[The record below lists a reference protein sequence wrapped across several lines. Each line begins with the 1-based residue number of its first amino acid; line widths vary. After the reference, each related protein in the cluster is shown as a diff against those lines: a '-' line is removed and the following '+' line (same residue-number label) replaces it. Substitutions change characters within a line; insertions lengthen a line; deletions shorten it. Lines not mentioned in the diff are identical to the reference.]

1 MMWNWIK
8 EHPQRVSGLLIVI
21 FSQVQ
26 GALALLQA
34 PMPPVLAWAV
44 NTSLGIIVAVLAW
57 AIKNLK
63 DKEPYSP
70 PENSQ

>member
-1 MMWNWIK
+1 MWNWIK

-26 GALALLQA
+26 GALALLQV
-34 PMPPVLAWAV
+34 PMPPLVSWAV
-44 NTSLGIIVAVLAW
+44 NTALGIIVAALAW

-63 DKEPYSP
+63 DKEPFIQ
-70 PENSQ
+70 ETTQ